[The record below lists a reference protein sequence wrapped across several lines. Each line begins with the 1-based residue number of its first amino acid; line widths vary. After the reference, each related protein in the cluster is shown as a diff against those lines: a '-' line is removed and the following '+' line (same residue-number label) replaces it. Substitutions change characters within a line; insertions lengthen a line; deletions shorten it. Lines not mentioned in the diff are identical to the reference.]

1 MIHFFSENRGRV
13 LQETYNKEQTC
24 QTGEPADDVR
34 AFDDYNKVD
43 KAKAIA
49 AKQPILADNDA
60 PISSMRPANDADEMS
75 AKQTEKINTRR
86 SEDAPPFKRRRLSKN
101 CANNDATAVDEQKNA
116 GRDAVCVAAGET
128 SLASFV
134 SLDELLLSSD
144 ED

>member
-43 KAKAIA
+43 KAKAVA

-60 PISSMRPANDADEMS
+60 PISSMRSANDADEMS

-101 CANNDATAVDEQKNA
+101 FANNDATAVDEQKNA